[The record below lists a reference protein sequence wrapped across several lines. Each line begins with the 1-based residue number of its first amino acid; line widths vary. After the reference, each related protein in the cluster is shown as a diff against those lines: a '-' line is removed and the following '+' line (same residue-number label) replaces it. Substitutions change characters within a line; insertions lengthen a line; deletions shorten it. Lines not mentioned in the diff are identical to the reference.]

1 MAQGEAGMTDET
13 IFAEWREAMVIEQI
27 ERRGIRD
34 PRVLEAFRRIPRH
47 EFVPPAL
54 RSRAYDDG
62 PLPIGK
68 GQTISQPFIVALM
81 TSLLQLKGDEKVL
94 EVGTGSGY
102 QAAILSLLAKWVYT
116 IERYDVLARRAEA
129 TFKRLGLKNI
139 TVICGDGTLGY
150 PEVAPYQGIIVTAA
164 AAAPPPPLLEQLD
177 EGGRLVI
184 PIGDYL
190 GQILQVWT
198 KSGGRVDYEDIL
210 PVSFVPLRG
219 RYGWSPQA
227 WERYEENDFE
237 ADE

>member
-1 MAQGEAGMTDET
+1 VDAHDP
-13 IFAEWREAMVIEQI
+13 FAEMREAMVVEQI
-27 ERRGIRD
+27 MRRGLRD
-34 PRVLEAFRRIPRH
+34 PRLLEAFRRIPRH

-81 TSLLQLKGDEKVL
+81 TSLLNLKGDETVL

-102 QAAILSLLAKWVYT
+102 QAAILSLLARWVYT
-116 IERYDVLARRAEA
+116 IERHEVLAERARA
-129 TFKRLGLKNI
+129 TFHRLGLKNI

-150 PEVAPYQGIIVTAA
+150 PEAAPYQGIIVTAA
-164 AAAPPPPLLEQLD
+164 AASPPPPLLEQLD

-184 PIGDYL
+184 PVGDYT

-198 KSGGRVDYEDIL
+198 KEGGRLDYEDIL

-219 RYGWSPQA
+219 RYGWSPRD
-227 WERYEENDFE
+227 WERFEEEDGE
-237 ADE
+237 SEVG